1 MERKMKRQFLYIAI
15 GLCLLG
21 NAYPA
26 EAWWDVSH
34 EFITQNAVASLAAS
48 PNAGALGAFFAANSS
63 SVVLYSGMEPPSTP
77 HTPSGPY
84 YAPNGAYIAPSTHYI
99 DIDSIP
105 EWADPNTFPHDQT
118 VLLAKYGRSA
128 VLNWGTA
135 PWNAADY
142 ERQLSDLM
150 KNAKTQ
156 ADWTQLLYM
165 AGAEAHFLGDLHNPM
180 HLATNYDGQLTGQT
194 GLHARY
200 EGTML
205 TGHEGA
211 DLVLTPDPNVT
222 HYDSMIDVIFNGIDQ
237 DFQYNANILAAD
249 LAGDAAEGDKKYGT
263 VYYQTLYADCKPFTQ
278 ALMQDASEVIASTW
292 YTAWVD
298 AGSPTPVPE
307 PVTLTLLAVGSLA
320 LLRRRRIAKVA

>member
-1 MERKMKRQFLYIAI
+1 MKKQLLCITL
-15 GLCLLG
+15 GLCTLM
-21 NAYPA
+21 NTPIAN
-26 EAWWDVSH
+26 AWWDVGH
-34 EFITQNAVASLAAS
+34 QFITQNAVASLAAS
-48 PNAGALGAFFAANSS
+48 PNSGAFGAFFAANSS
-63 SVVLYSGMEPPSTP
+63 SLVLYSGMEPPSTP

-105 EWADPNTFPHDQT
+105 EWTEGNFPHDQT
-118 VLLAKYGRSA
+118 VLLAKYGRPA

-156 ADWTQLLYM
+156 TDWTTLLYM

-180 HLATNYDGQLTGQT
+180 HLATNYDGQLTGQN
-194 GLHARY
+194 GLHARF
-200 EGTML
+200 EGSML
-205 TGHEGA
+205 TGHLGT
-211 DLVLTPDPNVT
+211 DLVLTPNPAAVT
-222 HYDSMIDVIFNGIDQ
+222 HYDSMSDVIFDRIGQ
-237 DFQYNANILAAD
+237 DFPFNASILAAD

-263 VYYQTLYADCKPFTQ
+263 VYYQTFYADCKPFTQ
-278 ALMQDASEVIASTW
+278 TVMQDASEVIASTW

-298 AGSPTPVPE
+298 AGSPSPVPE
-307 PVTLTLLAVGSLA
+307 PVTLTLLALGSLA
-320 LLRRRRIAKVA
+320 LLRRRPGRKHLARG